1 MNIIIIHK
9 SENLMTKN
17 NILVNGDI
25 GSPGSRSNLKKILGS
40 YKSTGNEILF

>member
-1 MNIIIIHK
+1 
-9 SENLMTKN
+9 MTFEQN
-17 NILVNGDI
+17 ELVNGGI